1 MKKIIILI
9 TLLTCLNSYSQNFTL
24 LEINAKWN
32 KHNNLPVNKIAN
44 IKIQFAWLED
54 QPASIQRNVIS
65 VPTLILMNNGKSI
78 AQWRA
83 GIDLNLKV
91 TEEEVI
97 KAIEI
102 FNKRKK
108 IIMTDYK
115 KKSTFKKIL
124 IWLISK
130 WNSFL
135 YLLMFKNYD

>member
-83 GIDLNLKV
+83 GVDLNLKV

-108 IIMTDYK
+108 
-115 KKSTFKKIL
+115 
-124 IWLISK
+124 
-130 WNSFL
+130 
-135 YLLMFKNYD
+135 

>member
-102 FNKRKK
+102 FNKRKR
-108 IIMTDYK
+108 
-115 KKSTFKKIL
+115 
-124 IWLISK
+124 
-130 WNSFL
+130 
-135 YLLMFKNYD
+135 

>member
-32 KHNNLPVNKIAN
+32 KHNNLPVNKMAN

-54 QPASIQRNVIS
+54 QPASIQRNVVS

-83 GIDLNLKV
+83 GIDLTLIV
-91 TEEEVI
+91 TKEEII

-108 IIMTDYK
+108 
-115 KKSTFKKIL
+115 
-124 IWLISK
+124 
-130 WNSFL
+130 
-135 YLLMFKNYD
+135 

>member
-83 GIDLNLKV
+83 GIDLTLIV
-91 TEEEVI
+91 TEEEII

-108 IIMTDYK
+108 
-115 KKSTFKKIL
+115 
-124 IWLISK
+124 
-130 WNSFL
+130 
-135 YLLMFKNYD
+135 

>member
-54 QPASIQRNVIS
+54 QSASIQRNVIS

-108 IIMTDYK
+108 
-115 KKSTFKKIL
+115 
-124 IWLISK
+124 
-130 WNSFL
+130 
-135 YLLMFKNYD
+135 

>member
-1 MKKIIILI
+1 MKKI
-9 TLLTCLNSYSQNFTL
+9 LLTCLNSYSQNFTL

-32 KHNNLPVNKIAN
+32 KHNNLPVNKMAN

-83 GIDLNLKV
+83 GIDLTLIV
-91 TEEEVI
+91 TEEEII

-108 IIMTDYK
+108 
-115 KKSTFKKIL
+115 
-124 IWLISK
+124 
-130 WNSFL
+130 
-135 YLLMFKNYD
+135 

>member
-1 MKKIIILI
+1 
-9 TLLTCLNSYSQNFTL
+9 L

-32 KHNNLPVNKIAN
+32 KHNNLPVNKMAN

-83 GIDLNLKV
+83 GIDLTLIV
-91 TEEEVI
+91 TEEEII

-108 IIMTDYK
+108 
-115 KKSTFKKIL
+115 
-124 IWLISK
+124 
-130 WNSFL
+130 
-135 YLLMFKNYD
+135 